1 MIKVVTDTT
10 SSLTNEEYVKYG
22 IIPVPLYI
30 REGDTYK
37 KEMLE
42 ISYEEFYSKQRAGSK
57 FTTSQPDPNSFM
69 EAFRPVIEAGGE
81 VICVTISSGISGT
94 CNSAHLAKQMLE
106 TDKISIIDSYQSGL
120 NQAALALKAVELAAA
135 GQSREQI
142 VVALEE
148 MRKRTRVYFVV
159 ESLRYLYEGGR
170 LSGAQALIGSMIQIK
185 PIVWFD
191 ERGTMT
197 SYEKVRTLKNAKN
210 RVLELFKRDIAA
222 FGLEQ
227 VGLHYGDNLEEAE
240 NYAKELEAIA
250 GQPVPLVK
258 LSPVIGAH
266 TGPDILGVCFITQKP
281 FWD

>member
-30 REGDTYK
+30 REGEAYK

-69 EAFRPVIEAGGE
+69 EAFRPVIESGGE